1 MYHQVIHYSM
11 EEDKIVRIKVK
22 LKTREKLK
30 TIGKKGDS
38 YDDVIS
44 LLFEDIEAGELV

>member
-1 MYHQVIHYSM
+1 M
-11 EEDKIVRIKVK
+11 EEDKIVLIKVK

-30 TIGKKGDS
+30 AIGKKGDT

-44 LLFEDIEAGELV
+44 LLFGDIEVGELV

>member
-1 MYHQVIHYSM
+1 M

-30 TIGKKGDS
+30 AIGKKGDS

-44 LLFEDIEAGELV
+44 LLFGDTEAGGLI